1 LTQYTQRPMRFP
13 ENIFQTIC
21 EHLLPT
27 ACITCQ
33 EFQKF
38 SICTACLRSLNGN
51 ALLNYQCCYQ
61 CGIALQAAEL
71 IDQRCA
77 PCKNTQ
83 PYFDETL
90 CLDRYEGMLQS
101 PLHELKYRKRI
112 SFANALGG
120 TWNLLMG
127 KELENTPA
135 DYLLP
140 VPLSTQKLAQRGFN
154 QSWELAKRIQCGSHI
169 QKSPHILQ
177 RYHYSH
183 HQAGSTLNSR
193 LSAIQNMFYIEAKYI
208 ESLEGKSI
216 VVFDDVMT
224 SGATLNE
231 IARVLKDNGVSR
243 VINWV
248 LLRAARPI

>member
-1 LTQYTQRPMRFP
+1 MRFP

-38 SICTACLRSLNGN
+38 SICNDCLNSLKNN

-61 CGIALQAAEL
+61 CGIALQTPEL
-71 IDQRCA
+71 IEQRCA
-77 PCKNTQ
+77 SCQ
-83 PYFDETL
+83 SVEPYFDETY
-90 CLDRYEGMLQS
+90 CLDRYEGILQA
-101 PLHELKYRKRI
+101 PLHELKYQKRI
-112 SFANALGG
+112 AFATALSN
-120 TWNLLMG
+120 TWNLLMS

-140 VPLSTQKLAQRGFN
+140 VPLSAQKLAERGFN
-154 QSWELAKRIQCGSHI
+154 QSWELAKRIQCGRRI
-169 QKSPHILQ
+169 QKSPYILQ
-177 RYHYSH
+177 RHHYSGR
-183 HQAGSTLNSR
+183 QAGSTLNSR
-193 LSAIQNMFYIEAKYI
+193 RSAIQDMFYIEPKYI
-208 ESLEGKSI
+208 EGLRDQTI
-216 VVFDDVMT
+216 IVFDDVMT

-231 IARVLKDNGVSR
+231 IARVLKDNGVYR

-248 LLRAARPI
+248 VLRAARPI

>member
-1 LTQYTQRPMRFP
+1 MRFP

-38 SICTACLRSLNGN
+38 SICNSCLYSLKSD
-51 ALLNYQCCYQ
+51 ALFNYQCCHQ

-71 IDQRCA
+71 VEQRCTL
-77 PCKNTQ
+77 CQITQ
-83 PYFDETL
+83 PYFDKTY
-90 CLDRYEGMLQS
+90 CLDRYEGMLQT
-101 PLHELKYRKRI
+101 PLHELKYGKRI
-112 SFANALGG
+112 AFANALSS
-120 TWNLLMG
+120 TWNLLIG

-154 QSWELAKRIQCGSHI
+154 QSWELARRIQCGSHI

-177 RYHYSH
+177 RHHYSH
-183 HQAGSTLNSR
+183 HQAGSTLDCR
-193 LSAIQNMFYIEAKYI
+193 LSAIRNMFYIEAKYI
-208 ESLEGKSI
+208 EDLKGKSI

-243 VINWV
+243 VMNWV

>member
-1 LTQYTQRPMRFP
+1 MRFP

-27 ACITCQ
+27 ACITCH

-38 SICTACLRSLNGN
+38 SICNKCLDSLKGN
-51 ALLNYQCCYQ
+51 ALFNYQCCYQ
-61 CGIALQAAEL
+61 CGITLQAPEL
-71 IDQRCA
+71 IEQRCV
-77 PCKNTQ
+77 PCQSNQ
-83 PYFDETL
+83 PYFDETY
-90 CLDRYEGMLQS
+90 CLDRYEGMLQA
-101 PLHELKYRKRI
+101 PLHELKYQKRI
-112 SFANALGG
+112 AFANALSK
-120 TWNLLMG
+120 TWNLLIG

-154 QSWELAKRIQCGSHI
+154 QSWELAKRIECGKHI
-169 QKSPHILQ
+169 KKSPNILQ
-177 RYHYSH
+177 RHHYFG
-183 HQAGSTLNSR
+183 HQAGSSLDSR
-193 LSAIQNMFYIEAKYI
+193 RSAIQGIFYIETKYI
-208 ESLEGKSI
+208 DSLRGQTV

-248 LLRAARPI
+248 VLRAARPI